1 MAWKKKKTKGK
12 VIPER
17 GDLIAFYPKKWYQRI
32 IAYFDGKYCHIAIA
46 LSEKLFLSQGFLGL
60 TIESLE
66 ELKYKDSRYDI
77 FEIDISDKEKDQLVK
92 FLLSLMPVARYDFL
106 GILRFL
112 FRWFLNIP
120 QRFFC
125 SEIIAF
131 GLFYIGLL
139 PENLHLSPL
148 QLVNQ
153 DFIHEK
159 TRKRISN
166 KEGGE
171 TKYEKR

>member
-1 MAWKKKKTKGK
+1 MSSVRRKTKGK
-12 VIPER
+12 IIPER
-17 GDLIAFYPKKWYQRI
+17 GDLIAFYPQRWYQRI

-60 TIESLE
+60 TIESLDE
-66 ELKYKDSRYDI
+66 EKYENLRYDI
-77 FEIDISDKEKDQLVK
+77 FGIDISDEKKEELIK
-92 FLLSLMPVARYDFL
+92 FLLSLMPIVKYDFL

-131 GLFYIGLL
+131 GLYYIGLL
-139 PENLHLSPL
+139 PETLYLSPL

-153 DFIHEK
+153 DFIYEK
-159 TRKRISN
+159 TKNKISN
-166 KEGGE
+166 KKGGE
-171 TKYEKR
+171 IKYEKR